1 MKLERSVAVVT
12 GGTEGI
18 GRAVALAL
26 GRAGARVAIC
36 PYAARVEETVAA
48 LMRTIDAMG
57 APCDVASPEQVAAF
71 ADRVRRELDPA
82 RIVVNNAGIG
92 RFAPLAELS
101 LADWDAT
108 IATNLRSLYLVTRA
122 FLADLVATAPSAI
135 VNVASLAGRNGI
147 EGGTAYCASKHA
159 VLGFSKALML
169 EVRRHDVRVI
179 AVCPGSVATPFM
191 DKQHRP
197 GRTARDRMLHA
208 DDVAD
213 TVSRRLTL
221 PDWAMISEPDIRRR
235 TPSEPDLTR
244 RDDLPPVPS
253 EDHQAVEPDREQP
266 AGAIRGRRAT
276 ARRRPGRTRRS
287 GGTRAPRPRGGP

>member
-1 MKLERSVAVVT
+1 MKLERSVAVIT

-18 GRAVALAL
+18 GRAVAFAL

-36 PYAARVEETVAA
+36 ARTAARVEETVAA
-48 LMRTIDAMG
+48 LRVERIDAIG

-71 ADRVRRELDPA
+71 ADRVRQALGPA

-122 FLADLVATAPSAI
+122 FLADLVATAPSTV
-135 VNVASLAGRNGI
+135 VNLASLAGRNGI

-169 EVRRHDVRVI
+169 EVRRQNVRVI
-179 AVCPGSVATPFM
+179 TVCPGSVATPFM
-191 DKQHRP
+191 EKQHRP
-197 GRTARDRMLHA
+197 GRTPRDRMLHA
-208 DDVAD
+208 EDVAD
-213 TVSRRLTL
+213 TVLATLTL
-221 PDWAMISEPDIRRR
+221 ADGAMISELDIRP
-235 TPSEPDLTR
+235 TNP
-244 RDDLPPVPS
+244 
-253 EDHQAVEPDREQP
+253 
-266 AGAIRGRRAT
+266 
-276 ARRRPGRTRRS
+276 
-287 GGTRAPRPRGGP
+287 